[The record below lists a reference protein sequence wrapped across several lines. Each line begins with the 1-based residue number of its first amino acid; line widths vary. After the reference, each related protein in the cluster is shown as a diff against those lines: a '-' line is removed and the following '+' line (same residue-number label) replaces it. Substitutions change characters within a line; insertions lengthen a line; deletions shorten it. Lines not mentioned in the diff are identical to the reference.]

1 MSNDFSLVLECIW
14 SFSNNACSFTFFRLP
29 ARLLPFVWFSN
40 LKSCYTRLYI
50 PYFIH
55 LLPFPIDSCISHAL
69 AYPSSMKFDWKTP
82 FTHFP
87 GLYLFFTMS
96 LSSLNSALG
105 ADLLTWPNLFL
116 CSHPICYNLLKL
128 LDILST
134 LLLQDSNQDN
144 RK

>member
-1 MSNDFSLVLECIW
+1 MISHCFW
-14 SFSNNACSFTFFRLP
+14 SAFGLSVTTHAHSHSSDYPQDCWK
-29 ARLLPFVWFSN
+29 LPFVWFSN

-55 LLPFPIDSCISHAL
+55 LLPFPIDSCISNAL
-69 AYPSSMKFDWKTP
+69 AYPSSYEIWLKNTIHPLSWPVFILYNVFVFIKFC
-82 FTHFP
+82 F
-87 GLYLFFTMS
+87 
-96 LSSLNSALG
+96 G
-105 ADLLTWPNLFL
+105 ADLLTWPNLCL

-134 LLLQDSNQDN
+134 LLLENSNQDN